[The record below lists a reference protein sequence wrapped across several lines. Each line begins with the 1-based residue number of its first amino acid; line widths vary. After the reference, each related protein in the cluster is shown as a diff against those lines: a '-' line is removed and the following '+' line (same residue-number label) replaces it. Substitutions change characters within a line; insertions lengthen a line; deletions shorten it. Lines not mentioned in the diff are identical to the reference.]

1 MDNKITGKTFYKIKN
16 PHRRERQGWVQRMAY
31 RYAPLESATTI
42 FY

>member
-16 PHRRERQGWVQRMAY
+16 PTHENKVGWVQRMAY
-31 RYAPLESATTI
+31 RCAPLESATTI